1 MSASMV
7 RPTAVPMKEPLKLFT
22 VPIFFLKN
30 VCSLLH
36 LAISR
41 EKKSLVTC
49 HLPFVA
55 YDGDGHGSGATI
67 FL

>member
-22 VPIFFLKN
+22 VPFFLKN

-41 EKKSLVTC
+41 EKKFSSDLSPF
-49 HLPFVA
+49 HL
-55 YDGDGHGSGATI
+55 
-67 FL
+67 

>member
-41 EKKSLVTC
+41 EKKISSDLSPF
-49 HLPFVA
+49 HL
-55 YDGDGHGSGATI
+55 
-67 FL
+67 